1 MKKLWIFLI
10 AILLLIIPGCKKR
23 VASIEEL
30 ERVNNKIIEYMKD
43 SSYPNYTFNYVDEE
57 KRVVVVGLL
66 DNSKSKQKEF
76 RKKVVDSNL
85 IEFVKGEKLI
95 DERTW
100 Q

>member
-1 MKKLWIFLI
+1 
-10 AILLLIIPGCKKR
+10 
-23 VASIEEL
+23 
-30 ERVNNKIIEYMKD
+30 MKD

-95 DERTW
+95 DERT
-100 Q
+100 

>member
-30 ERVNNKIIEYMKD
+30 ERVNNKIIDYMKD

-95 DERTW
+95 DERT
-100 Q
+100 

>member
-30 ERVNNKIIEYMKD
+30 ERVNNKIIDYMKD

>member
-30 ERVNNKIIEYMKD
+30 ERVNNKIIDYMKD

-85 IEFVKGEKLI
+85 IEFVKGEKSI

>member
-95 DERTW
+95 DERT
-100 Q
+100 

>member
-1 MKKLWIFLI
+1 MKKLWIILI
-10 AILLLIIPGCKKR
+10 AILLLVIPGCKKR

-30 ERVNNKIIEYMKD
+30 ERVNNKIIDYMKD

-95 DERTW
+95 NERTW
-100 Q
+100 

>member
-23 VASIEEL
+23 GASIEEL
-30 ERVNNKIIEYMKD
+30 ERVNNKIIDYMKD

-95 DERTW
+95 DERT
-100 Q
+100 

>member
-30 ERVNNKIIEYMKD
+30 ERVNNKIIDYMKD

-85 IEFVKGEKLI
+85 IEFVKGEKSI
-95 DERTW
+95 DERT
-100 Q
+100 

>member
-30 ERVNNKIIEYMKD
+30 ERVNNKIIDYMKD

-66 DNSKSKQKEF
+66 DNSKSKQKDF

-95 DERTW
+95 DERT
-100 Q
+100 

>member
-30 ERVNNKIIEYMKD
+30 ERVNNKIIDYMKD
-43 SSYPNYTFNYVDEE
+43 STYPNYTFNYVDEE

-95 DERTW
+95 DERT
-100 Q
+100 